1 MEEGC
6 MVEIAWRYHPDTP
19 LPVQRPATPEEA
31 RQVLLAGN
39 RAFAGLGAAGG
50 ASRLVIDV
58 AANNLGMREP
68 GAELLQQPL
77 AAVMSCAD
85 ARVPLELITGQAAD
99 GLFVVRVAGNLP
111 GTECIGS
118 LDYAVDNLH
127 SIRLLVTLGHTGCG
141 ALTTAVDAYLS
152 PGEFL
157 GAAANLPLRAIID
170 GLLPAV
176 RSADI
181 TLVRIHGE
189 QVRSVPGYRSA
200 LIELSVVINAA
211 LTSMIVHTTFQSRLH
226 ANLGVAFGVY
236 NLENRLVGLPDGD
249 GWTSG
254 LFDPPLDRPAFMALN
269 QRIARSAF
277 VAGRL

>member
-1 MEEGC
+1 

-19 LPVQRPATPEEA
+19 TPIQRPATPDEA

-39 RAFAGLGAAGG
+39 RAFAELGMAGRP
-50 ASRLVIDV
+50 SRLVIDV
-58 AANNLGMREP
+58 AASNLGMREP
-68 GAELLQQPL
+68 GAELHQQPL

-99 GLFVVRVAGNLP
+99 GLFVVRIAGNLP
-111 GTECIGS
+111 SPECIGS

-141 ALTTAVDAYLS
+141 ALGTAVDAYLS

-157 GAAANLPLRAIID
+157 GVAANLPLRAIID

-189 QVRSVPGYRSA
+189 QVRGAAGYRAA
-200 LIELSVVINAA
+200 LIELSVIVHAA
-211 LTSMIVHTTFQSRLH
+211 LTSMIVHTTFQTRLH
-226 ANLGVAFGVY
+226 DNLGVAFGIY
-236 NLENRLVGLPDGD
+236 NLENRLVGLPEGD

-254 LFDPPLDRPAFMALN
+254 LIDPPLDRSAFIALN
-269 QRIARSAF
+269 QRVATSAF
-277 VAGRL
+277 IAGRLDTGK